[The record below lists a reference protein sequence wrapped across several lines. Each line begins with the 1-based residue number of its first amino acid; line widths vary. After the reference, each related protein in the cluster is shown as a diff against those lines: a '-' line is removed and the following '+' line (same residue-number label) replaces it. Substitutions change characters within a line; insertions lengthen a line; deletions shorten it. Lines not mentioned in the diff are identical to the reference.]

1 MRWTPRILALGLL
14 STGCGGAGP
23 PVLPLTD
30 SPITTLQAVWE
41 PLAPPAETLAAM
53 DAGTLTLHDHAAFAA
68 AGLGVRLGPGRPWQ
82 ERRELA
88 SDFTPGAA
96 GERHSLAYLWQAADP
111 QVIDEES
118 PVRLEAFDVL
128 YRPNGH
134 LSPQVWDAHVQTAR
148 RLSQRSGRPFD
159 FTLLAGDLTDGAQRN
174 ELGWT
179 LGALAG
185 GDLDPDSGLDDDP
198 VPGPG
203 NDFNDPF
210 HAPGLGRPWYPALGN
225 HDANYNG
232 GFDRV
237 SDELREAAAGN
248 QIYDFPLFPN
258 GFCDG
263 ADPDAALVT
272 AGHTPPDADRVPL
285 RRAELLAA
293 LQAAPG
299 SPPGHGLS
307 PADVAVGRGYYSAH
321 PLGDRPLRLLVLDTL
336 NDQPEQI
343 GEGSQ
348 GWCDQAQLT
357 WLEGELDA
365 AHAAGELVLVMSHHR
380 PEDFAERSPVSGAAL
395 AEALAARAEVVLHLT
410 GHGHADVAR
419 LVQPASGA
427 GGHWQLMPAS
437 PVDFPMQSRII
448 ELVDEGNGFLS
459 IYVTNL
465 DHNAPESSL
474 AHRARELAA
483 AKLYFTQ
490 VTGGADA
497 TDFWAADLQAQN
509 LLLRLRL
516 PDALRASLAR
526 FDWPARVESEET
538 LAALTP

>member
-1 MRWTPRILALGLL
+1 MVLL
-14 STGCGGAGP
+14 SAGCGGGDGP
-23 PVLPLTD
+23 PVLPLTAT
-30 SPITTLQAVWE
+30 PGTTLQAIWE
-41 PLAPPAETLAAM
+41 PLAPPPGTLADM
-53 DAGTLTLHDHAAFAA
+53 DSGALTLHDHAAFAA
-68 AGLGVRLGPGRPWQ
+68 AGLGVRLGPGLPWQ

-88 SDFTPGAA
+88 PDFAPGAPGA
-96 GERHSLAYLWQAADP
+96 RRSLAYLWQAADP

-118 PVRLEAFDVL
+118 PIRLEAFDIL

-148 RLSQRSGRPFD
+148 RLSRRSGRPFD
-159 FTLLAGDLTDGAQRN
+159 FALLAGDLTDGAQRN
-174 ELGWT
+174 ELAWT
-179 LGALAG
+179 LGVLAG
-185 GDLDPDSGLDDDP
+185 GDVDPDSGRDDDP
-198 VPGPG
+198 VPGAG

-237 SDELREAAAGN
+237 TEGLRAAAAGGE
-248 QIYDFPLFPN
+248 IYDFPLFPN

-272 AGHTPPDADRVPL
+272 EGRTPPDPDRIPL
-285 RRAELLAA
+285 RRAEVLAA
-293 LQAAPG
+293 LQDAPG

-307 PADVAVGRGYYSAH
+307 PADAAAGRGYYSAH

-336 NDQPEQI
+336 NDLPEQI

-348 GWCDQAQLT
+348 GWCDEAQFA
-357 WLEGELDA
+357 WLENELDA
-365 AHAAGELVLVMSHHR
+365 ARAAGELVLVLSHHR
-380 PEDFAERSPVSGAAL
+380 PEDFAERSPVSGATL

-419 LVQPASGA
+419 LVQPASGT
-427 GGHWQLMPAS
+427 GGHWQLMAAS
-437 PVDFPMQSRII
+437 PVDFPQQSRIV

-465 DHNAPESSL
+465 DHDAPEGSL

-490 VTGGADA
+490 AAGGQDVA
-497 TDFWAADLQAQN
+497 DFWAAELQNQN

-516 PDALRASLAR
+516 PEPVRASLAR

-538 LAALTP
+538 LAALSGP